1 MHMQRKWSSGVLFSL
16 LLTLSLAACSS
27 GGGDSSNA
35 APAATTTGTAE
46 GLWTGTLVDEST
58 SDTRT
63 VKGAVLDDGTYWFLY
78 SAVGNPALMAGALQ
92 GDSSMQNGTFAS
104 SKGLDFSNELALIL
118 PVPVMAHY
126 VMEVN
131 LTGTVTYPG
140 GKALTFTST
149 FDTEYN
155 VVPVFANVAGTYE
168 GSVFGFPHTITVDPS
183 GAITVTTTV
192 GHQSSPSGI
201 ELGCDFNGSLST
213 RSQGNVYNISFTP
226 SNACTIAELLGRTFT
241 GVAFFDAAA
250 ATKIYVLALHRRISP
265 FDPYVFPFTGT
276 KP

>member
-1 MHMQRKWSSGVLFSL
+1 MFSL
-16 LLTLSLAACSS
+16 LFTLVLAACSS
-27 GGGDSSNA
+27 GGGDSDSA
-35 APAATTTGTAE
+35 APVVPAGTAE
-46 GLWTGTLVDEST
+46 GLWTGTLVDEIT
-58 SDTRT
+58 GDTRT

-78 SAVGNPALMAGALQ
+78 SAVGNPAVMAGALQ
-92 GDSSMQNGTFAS
+92 GDGSTQNGTFAS
-104 SKGLDFSNELALIL
+104 SNGLDFSNELALIL
-118 PVPVMAHY
+118 PVPVTAHY

-149 FDTEYN
+149 FDPEYN

-192 GHQSSPSGI
+192 GPQSSPSGI

-226 SNACTIAELLGRTFT
+226 LSTPPNACTIPTLMGRTFT

-250 ATKIYVLALHRRISP
+250 TKIYVLALHKRSSP